1 MHPLSVMMWVLVW
14 GGVALGIWML
24 IKERK

>member
-14 GGVALGIWML
+14 GVVALGIWST
-24 IKERK
+24 IKEMK